1 LKRFLKFLD
10 EHAEEI
16 ALVILMACMS
26 VIIGVQVFM
35 RYVMKSSL
43 SWSEEI
49 ARYMFIWLI
58 YIGISYGVKTDRH
71 INVDAVRR
79 ILPKKINAIVS
90 AISDLIF
97 LLFSI
102 IVVAAGMKVAT
113 KIFMSGQRTPALQ
126 IPMGLIYMAVPVG
139 FTLVTIR
146 LLQKIIYS
154 SYKKKGA

>member
-1 LKRFLKFLD
+1 LKRFLKLLD
-10 EHAEEI
+10 DHAEEI
-16 ALVILMACMS
+16 VLVILMACMS

-79 ILPKKINAIVS
+79 ILPKKVNAIVS
-90 AISDLIF
+90 AISDIIFLIF
-97 LLFSI
+97 SILL
-102 IVVAAGMKVAT
+102 VVEGLKVTT
-113 KIFMSGQRTPALQ
+113 KIFASGQRTPALQ
-126 IPMGLIYMAVPVG
+126 IPMGYIYMAVPLG

>member
-1 LKRFLKFLD
+1 MRFLKFLD

-58 YIGISYGVKTDRH
+58 YIGISYGVRKDRH

-79 ILPKKINAIVS
+79 ILPKKVNAVVS
-90 AISDLIF
+90 IIADLIF
-97 LLFSI
+97 LVFSI
-102 IVVAAGMKVAT
+102 VVVMAGMKVTT
-113 KIFMSGQRTPALQ
+113 KIFASGQRTPALQ
-126 IPMGLIYMAVPVG
+126 IPMGYIYMAVPIG

-146 LLQKIIYS
+146 LLQRFINS
-154 SYKKKGA
+154 GFKKKGA